1 MNRAEPIEPIDPTRS
16 VLPLHPGVDGIELRH
31 LRAFATVADEL
42 NFARAADRLYLSAP
56 ALSRQIRGLE
66 RVIGCDLFR
75 RTTRRV
81 ELTLAGDA
89 MLDCARRILADLD
102 DGVAATRAVGGQ
114 LSARINAMWEPLV
127 DAVVTGGELAAMR
140 AAIEEFLAQLPKP
153 ESVTVLPQRL
163 GGVPTLQLTPPDVT
177 NGVLLYLH
185 GGGHVM
191 GSAFG
196 YQAFVG
202 ELAATCAARA
212 VLPDFRLAPEHPFP
226 ADLDDARAVYLDLLA
241 TGTAPEEITVVG
253 DSAGAGL
260 ALSLLRDIDGQRLPR
275 PAGAVLLCPWVDL
288 TCSSYP
294 KDREQPARFQ
304 SYQQVRRCADL
315 YLGGASGDL
324 TLLDPLSA
332 DLSGLPP
339 TLVHAA
345 SDDAMLLDA
354 KRLTDHARSCGVD
367 IHLEIYGVDTHDFHV
382 FWSFLPEA
390 ARALQDVAAHLTARR
405 SRRH

>member
-1 MNRAEPIEPIDPTRS
+1 MDRAEQITPTRS
-16 VLPLHPGVDGIELRH
+16 VQPLHPGADGIELRH

-66 RVIGCDLFR
+66 RAVGCDLFR
-75 RTTRRV
+75 RSTRRV

-89 MLDCARRILADLD
+89 LRDCVRRILADLD
-102 DGVAATRAVGGQ
+102 EGVAATRAVGGQ

-127 DAVVTGGELAAMR
+127 DVVGAGGELASMR
-140 AAIEEFLAQLPKP
+140 AAVEEFLAQLPRP
-153 ESVTVLPQRL
+153 ESVSVRPQRC
-163 GGVPTLQLTPPDVT
+163 GGVPTLQLKPPET
-177 NGVLLYLH
+177 ANGVLLYLH
-185 GGGHVM
+185 GGGHIM

-202 ELAATCAARA
+202 EVARTCAARA
-212 VLPDFRLAPEHPFP
+212 VLPDYRLAPEHPFP
-226 ADLDDARAVYLDLLA
+226 ADLDDARAVYLDMID
-241 TGTAPEEITVVG
+241 TGTSPDEITVIG

-260 ALSLLRDIDGQRLPR
+260 ALALLLDLEGQQLPR
-275 PAGAVLLCPWVDL
+275 PANAVLLCPWVDL

-294 KDREQPARFQ
+294 KEREEPTRFQ

-315 YLGGASGDL
+315 YLGGATGDRAF
-324 TLLDPLSA
+324 LDPLSA

-345 SDDAMLLDA
+345 TDDAMLLDA
-354 KRLTDHARSCGVD
+354 QRLTDHARACGADV
-367 IHLEIYGVDTHDFHV
+367 HLEIYGVDTHDFHL

-390 ARALQDVAAHLTARR
+390 ARALQDIADYLTERQ
-405 SRRH
+405 SRRP